1 MVGQMCWLS
10 NSKIEGELILHS
22 RKRSFDP
29 WLPYTA
35 CPQYQVP
42 DFLIPNG
49 SKGWSTDQKLMRAG
63 WTLIPTDQAQNAL
76 MRSAVQRV

>member
-10 NSKIEGELILHS
+10 NSKIEGELILHLG
-22 RKRSFDP
+22 KRSFDP

-42 DFLIPNG
+42 DFLIPGG
-49 SKGWSTDQKLMRAG
+49 SKG
-63 WTLIPTDQAQNAL
+63 
-76 MRSAVQRV
+76 